1 PSIVLILLGDVISNA
16 YQESQLQQGIFAPE
30 TVSVG
35 DLFAGALLPGLLLV
49 GIYIVYLSG
58 IALFRGN
65 KSPAVPPED
74 RYRFYEGIRAA
85 LKTLPAPLLLIV
97 AVLGAILTGKATP
110 TEAASVGAVGGLL
123 IAGSRS
129 ILAKGAALWL
139 SRAGLMSIVFLLI
152 LSESFDMRLG
162 RETVTGADELATV
175 LAFGLCSI
183 LALGVIAALWSLV
196 ADKLFMPI
204 MRKSAEVT
212 TMVFTILIGA
222 ALFSLV
228 FKGLGG
234 EETIASALSN
244 TPGGVTGAVI
254 IVMLVM
260 FVLGFFLDFIE
271 IVLVAAPLVAPAL
284 LTLGVDPIWL
294 GVMMAVNLQTSFL
307 TPPFGF
313 ALFYLRGV
321 APSHVR
327 TTQIYKGALPFV
339 GIQIGM
345 LCVLAFFPEIATW
358 LPAQIYQ

>member
-1 PSIVLILLGDVISNA
+1 MDHYGTHHPKLHMDASIVLILLGDVISNA

-35 DLFAGALLPGLLLV
+35 DLFAGALIPGLLLV
-49 GIYIVYLSG
+49 GIYILYLSS
-58 IALFRGN
+58 IALFRGSQ
-65 KSPAVPPED
+65 SPAVPPED
-74 RYRFYEGIRAA
+74 RYKLDEAIKAA
-85 LKTLPAPLLLIV
+85 LRTLPAPLLLII

-123 IAGSRS
+123 IAGSRQ
-129 ILAKGAALWL
+129 ILAKGTALWL
-139 SRAGLMSIVFLLI
+139 ARAGLISIVFLLI

-162 RETVTGADELATV
+162 RESVAPSDQVATLTAFFLCGV
-175 LAFGLCSI
+175 LA
-183 LALGVIAALWSLV
+183 AGVLAALWSLL

-204 MRKSAEVT
+204 LQKSAEVT

-234 EETIASALSN
+234 EETIAAALSN
-244 TPGGVTGAVI
+244 TPGGVTGAIV
-254 IVMLVM
+254 IVMAVM

-271 IVLVAAPLVAPAL
+271 IVLVAVPLVAPAL

-313 ALFYLRGV
+313 A
-321 APSHVR
+321 
-327 TTQIYKGALPFV
+327 
-339 GIQIGM
+339 
-345 LCVLAFFPEIATW
+345 
-358 LPAQIYQ
+358 

>member
-1 PSIVLILLGDVISNA
+1 MPALDAAAIAARRQGGGVDEE
-16 YQESQLQQGIFAPE
+16 ESLEEPQG
-30 TVSVG
+30 VS
-35 DLFAGALLPGLLLV
+35 LA
-49 GIYIVYLSG
+49 SG
-58 IALFRGN
+58 SSFEAM
-65 KSPAVPPED
+65 P
-74 RYRFYEGIRAA
+74 
-85 LKTLPAPLLLIV
+85 
-97 AVLGAILTGKATP
+97 LGAILTGKATP

-123 IAGSRS
+123 IAGSRQ
-129 ILAKGAALWL
+129 ILAKGPALWL
-139 SRAGLMSIVFLLI
+139 ARAGLISIVFLLI

-162 RETVTGADELATV
+162 RQSVAPLDQMATLTAFFLCGV
-175 LAFGLCSI
+175 LA
-183 LALGVIAALWSLV
+183 AGVLAALWSLL

-204 MRKSAEVT
+204 LQKSAEVT

-234 EETIASALSN
+234 EETIATALSN
-244 TPGGVTGAVI
+244 TPGGVTGAIV
-254 IVMLVM
+254 IVMAVM

-271 IVLVAAPLVAPAL
+271 IVLVAVPLVAPAL

-321 APSHVR
+321 APAHVR

-358 LPAQIYQ
+358 LPSQIYQ